1 MVRNSDTNWMINQR
15 KIYAHE
21 DLQKERYQEANDIEP
36 EREEDKAWKRK
47 YMELISSDKG
57 CCLAKNGRLSEVFG
71 TVHRN

>member
-1 MVRNSDTNWMINQR
+1 MFVFVRARVSFYCNCWLFL
-15 KIYAHE
+15 H
-21 DLQKERYQEANDIEP
+21 RYQEAKDIEP
-36 EREEDKAWKRK
+36 EQEEDKVWKRK